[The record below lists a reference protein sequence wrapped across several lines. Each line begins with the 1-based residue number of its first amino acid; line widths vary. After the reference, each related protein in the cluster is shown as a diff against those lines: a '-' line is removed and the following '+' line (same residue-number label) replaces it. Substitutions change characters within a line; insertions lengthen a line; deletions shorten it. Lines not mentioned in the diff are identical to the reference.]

1 MHPGGPFWKGK
12 NQHSWSIPKGE
23 FELGDEDP
31 EACAR
36 REFAEELGSQLQDD
50 AELTALAIIKTSGKH
65 IYPFLVNGNFDPA
78 TLQSNTTEVEWP
90 PRSGERITIPEVD
103 AAAWI
108 RLDDAQGFLH
118 KGQAKIVPLVV
129 SELEG

>member
-12 NQHSWSIPKGE
+12 NEHGWSIPKGE
-23 FELGDEDP
+23 FELDAEEP

-36 REFAEELGSQLQDD
+36 REFAEELGSSLAKD
-50 AELTALAIIKTSGKH
+50 AALTALATVKASGKH
-65 IYPFLVNGNFDPA
+65 IYPFLVNGDFDPT
-78 TLQSNTTEVEWP
+78 TLKSNTTEIEWP

-118 KGQAKIVPLVV
+118 KGQAKIAALTRAA
-129 SELEG
+129 LTD